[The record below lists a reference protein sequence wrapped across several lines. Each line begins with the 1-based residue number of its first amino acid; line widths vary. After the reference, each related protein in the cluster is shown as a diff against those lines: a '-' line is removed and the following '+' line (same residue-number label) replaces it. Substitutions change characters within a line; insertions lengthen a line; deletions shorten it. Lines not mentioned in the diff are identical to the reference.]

1 MSDLDVKLRPI
12 QAGGSA
18 LLDDLERRF
27 RDVGIEIVRAEADRH
42 RIPDSLLFRFPDELE
57 VSHE

>member
-12 QAGGSA
+12 QAGKSA
-18 LLDDLERRF
+18 LINEHAKRF
-27 RDVGIEIVRAEADRH
+27 REAGIEVIRAEADRH